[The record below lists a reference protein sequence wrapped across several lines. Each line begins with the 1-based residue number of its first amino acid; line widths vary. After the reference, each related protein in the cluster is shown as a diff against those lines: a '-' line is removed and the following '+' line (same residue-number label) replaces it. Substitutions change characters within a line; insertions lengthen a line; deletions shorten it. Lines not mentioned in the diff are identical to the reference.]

1 MSYSK
6 IKSTQRLVFCDIF
19 GAHSV
24 QFNSK
29 HKNISW
35 VFYMLRGA
43 SAIVI
48 SAVVNSQK
56 RTPNI
61 SPPTKK
67 LIIFNE

>member
-56 RTPNI
+56 TH
-61 SPPTKK
+61 TKYFSSYEK
-67 LIIFNE
+67 TDNF